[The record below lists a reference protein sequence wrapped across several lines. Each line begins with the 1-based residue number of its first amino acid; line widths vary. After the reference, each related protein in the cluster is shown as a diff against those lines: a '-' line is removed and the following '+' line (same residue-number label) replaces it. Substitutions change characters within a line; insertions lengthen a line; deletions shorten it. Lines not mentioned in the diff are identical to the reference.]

1 MDRLAQAAQVAQD
14 QILIRHGQVQQ
25 EQAQAVSMQ
34 VAVAVE
40 LITLILVLADQAA
53 AVEVVI

>member
-14 QILIRHGQVQQ
+14 QILIRHGQVQR
-25 EQAQAVSMQ
+25 EQVQAVSTQ
-34 VAVAVE
+34 VAVAAA